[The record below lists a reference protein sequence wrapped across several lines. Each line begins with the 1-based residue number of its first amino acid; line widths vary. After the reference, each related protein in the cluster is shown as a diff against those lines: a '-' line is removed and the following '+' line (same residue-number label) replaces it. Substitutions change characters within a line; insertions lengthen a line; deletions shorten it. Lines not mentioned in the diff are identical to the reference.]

1 MNPLCSWR
9 VSQSVAL
16 LLLVAQLNAAEPAP
30 KSPAAAASPA
40 HALAPPPAT
49 NDLHDRAA
57 RLVIPSLD
65 FRNATFAESVQFLR
79 AKARALDP
87 THPDLNIEIA
97 PVAAGHDAKIT
108 LSLKE
113 ISLAEALHY
122 LAAKADLNV
131 RYGATAISLEP
142 GPAAEWKRLKM
153 PASPESARLKEK
165 ALSIIIPK
173 LEFREA
179 SLTES
184 LDFIQ
189 AKSRSLDPDQ
199 RGVNIVNLDVPVA
212 DARFTL
218 SLTKVPV
225 YEALRY
231 VAELA
236 GGKLFVEPEALVLR
250 RAGGE

>member
-1 MNPLCSWR
+1 MNPLCSLR

-16 LLLVAQLNAAEPAP
+16 LLLVTQLNAAEPAP
-30 KSPAAAASPA
+30 KAAAAAASPA
-40 HALAPPPAT
+40 HALAAPPAT

-65 FRNATFAESVQFLR
+65 FRDATLAESVQFLR

-97 PVAAGHDAKIT
+97 PVAAGNDAKIT

-122 LAAKADLNV
+122 VAAKAGLNV
-131 RYGATAISLEP
+131 RYSATAISLEP

-153 PASPESARLKEK
+153 PASPESAKLKEK
-165 ALSIIIPK
+165 ALAIIMPK
-173 LEFREA
+173 LELRDASVTEA
-179 SLTES
+179 

-189 AKSRSLDPDQ
+189 AKARDLDPEK
-199 RGVNIVNLDVPVA
+199 RGVNIVNLDLAAA
-212 DARFTL
+212 DARLTL

-236 GGKLFVEPEALVLR
+236 GGKLLVEPEALVLR
-250 RAGGE
+250 QAGGE